1 MKNNFN
7 NIIELIKG
15 NKKLRT
21 EIKLYIKNSFD
32 SKKFSDISKSDYPEI
47 IKVNAAKKE
56 KNKYFVKDNYLN
68 YELLQF
74 LKEKFNFKEINDY
87 KDYNEFINKI
97 SEIFFKIVEYYH
109 FWRSFIVFLFIYF
122 NNFKGWDFKDYILDI
137 KQEDSKR
144 DYFFVQ
150 DTFAKALPFLKISKE
165 NLTQILYHMLNQ
177 AKEDGTFVLV
187 RKSLQEYCAK
197 NYQESKDLLE
207 YEVNNR
213 KKDFLINI
221 LLGISAID
229 FLFIFKYTKE
239 LLKNNYFKPLA
250 IISLGL
256 YQYNHPKYIDEI
268 LEIFKSIELD
278 NEEILSGLATAYA
291 NLMHQP
297 VLNVNQFDLIFTR
310 ISELLKQ
317 DIPEVHYNILDV
329 IARKNNIL
337 NIEKKYKLLMHYTKI
352 DEKYKGITDL
362 LPFVLLQLDNCTKI
376 FIFIT
381 EWVLNHDIHFDNEI
395 FSYLLTEVYKK
406 HPSDYI
412 KNYIGLIINKNGK
425 IRFFANN
432 NIRNIFL
439 SEENREIWEK
449 EIDKLNLEMAKKFIY
464 SLFNGCYGDFDKQEE
479 RIKIA
484 LLLLKKRDKNIFS
497 YLIKELISF
506 TEDYLSLINDT
517 LEESLDSNDP
527 FEKEFLSVFQ
537 KNYNQFVGFLK
548 DKNKIKEFDPLQTQ
562 AIFINKFMELYN
574 KIQGN
579 KIQEDVE
586 KKSIFLQFC
595 KKIPL
600 GYGDSFENRTLS
612 KIEGIIRLPRRYFI
626 FPENFDLFYK
636 LNISKNWEEQ

>member
-1 MKNNFN
+1 MENNFN
-7 NIIELIKG
+7 NIIGLIKG

-32 SKKFSDISKSDYPEI
+32 IKKFSDISKSDYPEI
-47 IKVNAAKKE
+47 IKVNVAKKE
-56 KNKYFVKDNYLN
+56 KDKYFIKDNYLN

-74 LKEKFNFKEINDY
+74 LKEKFNFKEINNY
-87 KDYNEFINKI
+87 KDYIEFTNKI
-97 SEIFFKIVEYYH
+97 SKSFFKIVKYHH
-109 FWRSFIVFLFIYF
+109 FWRSFNIFLLKYF
-122 NNFKGWDFKDYILDI
+122 NNSKGWDFKDYILDI

-150 DTFAKALPFLKISKE
+150 DIFAQALPFLKISKE

-177 AKEDGTFVLV
+177 AKEDGTFVFV

-207 YEVNNR
+207 YQVKNR

-229 FLFIFKYTKE
+229 FLFIFEYTKK
-239 LLKNNYFKPLA
+239 LFKDDYFKPIA

-256 YQYNHPKYIDEI
+256 YQYNYPKYIDEI

-278 NEEILSGLATAYA
+278 NEEVLSGLATAYA
-291 NLMHQP
+291 NLMYQP
-297 VLNVNQFDLIFTR
+297 IINVNQFNLIF
-310 ISELLKQ
+310 IKIEELLKR
-317 DIPEVHYNILDV
+317 DIPEVHYNILNV
-329 IARKNNIL
+329 IARKNNKL
-337 NIEKKYKLLMHYTKI
+337 NIGKKYKLLMFYTKI
-352 DEKYKGITDL
+352 DEKYKGITHL

-376 FIFIT
+376 FGFIT
-381 EWVLNHDIHFDNEI
+381 NWVLNHDIHFDNEI

-406 HPSDYI
+406 HASDYI
-412 KNYIGLIINKNGK
+412 RNYIGLIINKNGK
-425 IRFFANN
+425 VRFFANN

-439 SEENREIWEK
+439 SEQNREIWEK
-449 EIDKLNLEMAKKFIY
+449 EVNKLNLEMSKRFIY
-464 SLFNGCYGDFDKQEE
+464 SLFNGCYSDFDKQEE

-484 LLLLKKRDKNIFS
+484 SLLLKKRDKNIFN
-497 YLIKELISF
+497 YLIKELIIFS
-506 TEDYLSLINDT
+506 EDYLSLTKDT

-537 KNYNQFVGFLK
+537 KNYNQFIGFLK

-562 AIFINKFMELYN
+562 AIFINKFTDLYN
-574 KIQGN
+574 KVQGN
-579 KIQEDVE
+579 KIQEGVE